1 MKPQSLPIPSREN
14 TSHGQ
19 LNALLVITQ
28 ALQPYLI
35 LPPADLAGNPPAPQ
49 LDGGTVAAAA
59 ATFIKTCARIDELL
73 ADNSRWSLETQDA
86 LYDALIRTQ
95 EFQQQFLKAQT
106 AGAEAITRPSFLHKP
121 MLVLVENGYAA
132 VYGDLT
138 TGANIVGYGV
148 TPEAAFADFDAA
160 WNRKAIE
167 QNVIAPIAPS
177 PEPAPEVKPKR
188 KKK

>member
-1 MKPQSLPIPSREN
+1 MKPSQPLPIPSRES

-35 LPPADLAGNPPAPQ
+35 LPPADLAGNPIAPQ

-59 ATFIKTCARIDELL
+59 VTFIKTCARIDELL

-95 EFQQQFLKAQT
+95 EHQQQFLKAQT
-106 AGAEAITRPSFLHKP
+106 DGASAITRPSWLYKP
-121 MLVLVENGYAA
+121 VLVIVENGYAA
-132 VYGDLT
+132 IYGDLT
-138 TGANIVGYGV
+138 SGASIVGYGL

-160 WNRKAIE
+160 WKRQAIE
-167 QNVIAPIAPS
+167 QNVIAPIAQS
-177 PEPAPEVKPKR
+177 EPTPEVT
-188 KKK
+188 